1 MEKLLVDHKMLS
13 ENIVELSVDDLKNL
27 YVLFFVFSYDE
38 NYVKSD
44 MRKAC
49 NTIVSEL
56 RKRGFE
62 DEKFL
67 RLEEDEN
74 V

>member
-49 NTIVSEL
+49 KTIISEL

-62 DEKFL
+62 DENFL